1 MKLSFCTTG
10 CKKKHIFDI
19 ISFAKEHSFEGIELW
34 YGHAKQYIEEITRST
49 GFISS
54 FRRKASGCLPSVC
67 TLTSPLRMKGR
78 R

>member
-34 YGHAKQYIEEITRST
+34 YGHAKQYIEEIGARQALSA
-49 GFISS
+49 
-54 FRRKASGCLPSVC
+54 ASG
-67 TLTSPLRMKGR
+67 GR
-78 R
+78 HRGACRQFVH